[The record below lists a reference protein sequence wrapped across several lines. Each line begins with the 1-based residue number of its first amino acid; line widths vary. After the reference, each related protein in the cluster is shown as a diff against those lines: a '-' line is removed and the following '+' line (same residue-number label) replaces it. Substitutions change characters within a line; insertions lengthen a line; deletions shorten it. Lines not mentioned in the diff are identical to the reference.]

1 MYCVGD
7 LENDLAHVCT
17 TGWEEPG
24 LRKTMSTFETRDLR
38 PEFGSEV
45 IGLDRSIP
53 YSAETRRELRALFDA
68 RGLLV
73 FRNLND
79 ADIRF
84 QTYLTEMLGSESDTV
99 DPDDMTI
106 FEMLVSNREE
116 QGGAPFGRLLFHSDM
131 MWIESGCTALSLYGQ
146 AISQPAIPTL
156 FVSGSQAWTSLPDD
170 LRTRVEGKFAIHVQD
185 ATAQRRAAIPDD
197 VLVSTFAEE
206 VRLRLPIEYSH
217 PRTGETLLYVCPQMT
232 HHIEDLD
239 HEESEALI
247 EALSNHY
254 YAQDQILE
262 HHWREGDLLIWD
274 NIALQHA
281 RPNVLREG
289 PARTLR
295 KVMIPCPTKFATG
308 TATYSKVGD

>member
-1 MYCVGD
+1 
-7 LENDLAHVCT
+7 LA
-17 TGWEEPG
+17 GRNNNGE
-24 LRKTMSTFETRDLR
+24 TMSRFETRDLR

-53 YSAETRRELRALFDA
+53 FDPETRRDLRALFDA

-73 FRNLND
+73 FRDLSGSD
-79 ADIRF
+79 MRF
-84 QTYLTEMLGSESDTV
+84 QTYLSELLGGDTDSV
-99 DPDDMTI
+99 DPDEMTV

-116 QGGAPFGRLLFHSDM
+116 RGGAPFGRLLFHSDM

-146 AISQPAIPTL
+146 TISQPTIPTL
-156 FVSGSQAWTSLPDD
+156 FVSASHAWSTLPAD
-170 LRTRVEGKFAIHVQD
+170 LRQRVEGRFAVQVQD
-185 ATAQRRAAIPDD
+185 ATAQRSAAIPAD

-206 VRLRLPIEYSH
+206 VRLRLPIGYAH

-239 HEESEALI
+239 YAESEALI
-247 EALSNHY
+247 EALSDHY
-254 YAQDQILE
+254 YAEDQILE
-262 HHWREGDLLIWD
+262 HAWREGDLLVWD

-281 RPNVLREG
+281 RPNVRMEG

-295 KVMIPCPTKFATG
+295 KVMVPCPTKFATG
-308 TATYSKVGD
+308 MATYSRVGD